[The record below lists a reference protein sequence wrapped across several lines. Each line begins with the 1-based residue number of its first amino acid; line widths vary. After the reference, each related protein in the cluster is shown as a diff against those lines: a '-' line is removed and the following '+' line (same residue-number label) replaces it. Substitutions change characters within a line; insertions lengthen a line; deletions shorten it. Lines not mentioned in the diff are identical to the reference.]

1 MERVIFSLLIF
12 LVSYTSF
19 SQERYIT
26 DEEFKEKITW
36 LLPNEE
42 NLPFTEVI
50 NKIHGYNKQRGGFEV
65 DGILHYNLPYIL
77 SSRVKYIEIPQTT
90 SSFSRISKCECS
102 LIIKTIVTEKEFN
115 SRKNILNRLN
125 KNIVEEPKKKKKKKK
140 KKS

>member
-1 MERVIFSLLIF
+1 MIKQF
-12 LVSYTSF
+12 LAICIICSGFCF

-42 NLPFTEVI
+42 NLALKKVLY
-50 NKIHGYNKQRGGFEV
+50 KIHGYNKDRSEFEI
-65 DGILHYNLPYIL
+65 DGILYYNLPYIL

-115 SRKNILNRLN
+115 SRRNLLHRLN
-125 KNIVEEPKKKKKKKK
+125 KKRIKNEKKKKK
-140 KKS
+140 